1 MCQPPLNYH
10 HHADI
15 TTVTCRLAE
24 KNANRISSGAKKS
37 GFGFFLLFI
46 RATFYAPPPPDEGSH
61 YAMTR
66 SVRLSVCP
74 KLLVKTVHYGT
85 MLLLKIDVKSFKVFF
100 ILVTFLRLK
109 FLFIF

>member
-1 MCQPPLNYH
+1 
-10 HHADI
+10 
-15 TTVTCRLAE
+15 
-24 KNANRISSGAKKS
+24 
-37 GFGFFLLFI
+37 
-46 RATFYAPPPPDEGSH
+46 
-61 YAMTR
+61 MTR